1 MPLPPPRPSNH
12 ADAVRSIL
20 SSCGLTLAEISRQS
34 RARFSRNRLF
44 YVPPNFYAALRHAS
58 FSPSAQQLYALSVLT
73 GYRLADWMSIFGFS
87 FDDAAAFQAAWPR
100 NYTTE
105 LDSRVYDRTAE
116 VGWFREPGLVTLGT
130 ALTPL
135 SRWLAGKTIRPLDSL
150 AAKTDAAFRYLKIGA
165 RDAYAYPDLLPGSVV
180 RVCDRSLTDRALP
193 PDKANCIWAVQCYG
207 RILCAR
213 VRPLRHGRIVLCSRQ
228 LAYAPLELELGTEA
242 KILGYVDLE
251 IRNVE
256 SRELPEVLPRRNALE
271 MHPCSKPGMSSNRI
285 GEFVRWARLCSG
297 LSFRDTSRRT
307 AEIARLLKNPAY
319 FCAAGTLSD
328 LETRDRLPRHIHKL
342 ISLSAVYCLSIAKL
356 AELAGF
362 PLDKAGQSAVPAH
375 PIHATR
381 QESTEAAF
389 PHSPFLTAVEKEL
402 EEIPFFLRK
411 ALPSMVGLP
420 DLSVRDLF
428 WASTTEELVHP
439 YLQGAVF
446 LAVNRKNKSPVG
458 SPASPVWAQPLY
470 LLERRDGRRL
480 CAACSVENGML
491 VVRPSTKTSGGLLRL
506 RRHIDVEVLG
516 KVVAIARRL
525 KS

>member
-1 MPLPPPRPSNH
+1 
-12 ADAVRSIL
+12 
-20 SSCGLTLAEISRQS
+20 
-34 RARFSRNRLF
+34 
-44 YVPPNFYAALRHAS
+44 
-58 FSPSAQQLYALSVLT
+58 
-73 GYRLADWMSIFGFS
+73 
-87 FDDAAAFQAAWPR
+87 
-100 NYTTE
+100 
-105 LDSRVYDRTAE
+105 
-116 VGWFREPGLVTLGT
+116 
-130 ALTPL
+130 
-135 SRWLAGKTIRPLDSL
+135 
-150 AAKTDAAFRYLKIGA
+150 
-165 RDAYAYPDLLPGSVV
+165 
-180 RVCDRSLTDRALP
+180 
-193 PDKANCIWAVQCYG
+193 
-207 RILCAR
+207 
-213 VRPLRHGRIVLCSRQ
+213 
-228 LAYAPLELELGTEA
+228 
-242 KILGYVDLE
+242 
-251 IRNVE
+251 
-256 SRELPEVLPRRNALE
+256 
-271 MHPCSKPGMSSNRI
+271 MSSNRI

-307 AEIARLLKNPAY
+307 AEIARRLKNPAY

-381 QESTEAAF
+381 QESTLAAF
-389 PHSPFLTAVEKEL
+389 PRSPFLTAVEKEL

-480 CAACSVENGML
+480 CAACSVEKGML
-491 VVRPSTKTSGGLLRL
+491 VVRPSTKTLGGLLRL